1 MDDIIYQ
8 CPECNFNAE
17 DLTELDVHLLE
28 FHSNSVVKN
37 QDDYF
42 YNENEDEFIH
52 DEDEDIIIENE
63 IPATATQ
70 VLFQLG

>member
-17 DLTELDVHLLE
+17 DLSELDVHLLE
-28 FHSNSVVKN
+28 FHSNSGVKN
-37 QDDYF
+37 DYF
-42 YNENEDEFIH
+42 YNENEDEYVH

-63 IPATATQ
+63 INANQ
-70 VLFQLG
+70 VLLYQIG